1 MIAPRLIRILLADDH
16 PVVRDGYRRL
26 LEGTEDLRVVAEAGD
41 ADGTYAA
48 YQQHRPDVVVLDLS
62 MPGGGLDA
70 LRRIRAR
77 DPQARVLVFSMHDS
91 EIMVRRAREAGA
103 LDYLVKHSCADELID
118 AVRRVASQRLLA
130 APERLPDG
138 AAAAGAGAGDD
149 PLRDLSPRE
158 FQIFQLLAEGQ
169 TLTEIAIA
177 LHISPKT
184 ANVHHAHIMQKLG
197 LRNDAQLVRMAFL
210 HQIVR

>member
-41 ADGTYAA
+41 ADSTYAA
-48 YQQHRPDVVVLDLS
+48 HQRHRPDVVVLDLS

-70 LRRIRAR
+70 LRRIRAW

-91 EIMVRRAREAGA
+91 EIMIRRAREAGA

-118 AVRRVASQRLLA
+118 AVRRVANQRL
-130 APERLPDG
+130 PVDPGRMPDS
-138 AAAAGAGAGDD
+138 AVAGETGDD
-149 PLRDLSPRE
+149 PLRELSPRE
-158 FQIFQLLAEGQ
+158 FQIFQLIAEGHA
-169 TLTEIAIA
+169 LTEIAA
-177 LHISPKT
+177 TLHISPKT
-184 ANVHHAHIMQKLG
+184 ANVHHAHIMQKLS
-197 LRNDAQLVRMAFL
+197 LKNDAQLVRLAFQ